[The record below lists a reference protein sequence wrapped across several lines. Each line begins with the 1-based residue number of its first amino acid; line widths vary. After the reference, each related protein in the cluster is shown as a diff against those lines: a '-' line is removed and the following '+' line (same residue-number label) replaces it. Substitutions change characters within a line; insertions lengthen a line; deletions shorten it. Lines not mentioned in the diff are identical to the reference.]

1 MFWFAG
7 SFSNCTAS
15 AKRVRTVSRLQGI
28 STTDENTNPLSD
40 RKRYI
45 YLKIL

>member
-1 MFWFAG
+1 MFWFTG

-15 AKRVRTVSRLQGI
+15 AKRVRTTSRRQGI
-28 STTDENTNPLSD
+28 STTDENTNPQND
-40 RKRYI
+40 RKRYV